1 MSNFSCI
8 CRLMTIVVL
17 WLVCNQTALA
27 DDTLHL
33 DTHKAEMLHFETPF
47 DTVFIADPKIADY
60 KVINNQ
66 QLIVYG
72 KGTGNTSLLV
82 TNAKGKTIKQYTLIV
97 APNLAS
103 LQEQIKLRF
112 PESEIKLTHLGS
124 QFVISG
130 SVSSEAMSQQ
140 IYELTGQLL
149 GKRATE
155 EKVTWRDAAGN
166 NGQPISFLTR
176 LTYEGVVNNLRVNT
190 VRQVNVKLTIAEVSH
205 SFIRQLGVKFGSLL
219 GEDSSANF
227 IGNGQFFNRLSHHL
241 NSTSIGR
248 FISAA
253 DDDAMGQILA
263 QPNLSVLSG
272 ETASFLAGGEMPVVT
287 SSFHGSQNVNYK
299 EFGVRLTLAAKVH
312 NDMTINLT
320 LEPEV
325 SSIDVSRGSNKLELP
340 AFKTRRT
347 HTTIQLADGES
358 FVLGGL
364 ISAED
369 RDALSKIPFVGD
381 IPILG
386 AAFRHTNNQRQ
397 KTELI
402 IVATVNLVKPEQGS
416 TIQLPRM
423 KRVNSLL
430 HYFNL
435 DSFNLE
441 SFHLES
447 VNPNN
452 LDPNN
457 IEYQQRI
464 TTEANNKARTILATG
479 GFKL

>member
-1 MSNFSCI
+1 MNNFSYI

-27 DDTLHL
+27 DDTIHL
-33 DTHKAEMLHFETPF
+33 DIHKAQMLHFETPF

-60 KVINNQ
+60 KVINSQ

-82 TNAKGKTIKQYTLIV
+82 TDAKGKTIKQYTLIV

-112 PESEIKLTHLGS
+112 PESEIKFTHLGS
-124 QFVISG
+124 QLVISG
-130 SVSSEAMSQQ
+130 SVSSEAISQQ
-140 IYELTGQLL
+140 IYDLTGQLL

-176 LTYEGVVNNLRVNT
+176 RTYEGVVNNLRVNT

-241 NSTSIGR
+241 NSSSIGR

-287 SSFHGSQNVNYK
+287 SSFHGSPNVNYK

-325 SSIDVSRGSNKLELP
+325 SSIDVSRSSNKLELP

-479 GFKL
+479 GFKQ